1 MSIAILLPGLL
12 SKQPYHNI
20 RWSCIPV
27 EWNSIYQSFFNITLQ
42 ADYYSG
48 STFRADIIR
57 HTLYI
62 YSRRKRFDLEDD
74 AYLFSF
80 SLSELACALRFDVI
94 DFRTFLLLFIE
105 LENNLNKDKD
115 QYFMCIVTG
124 ANRSTL
130 NENIGHFYPTFTSH
144 QLSIYYIR
152 AHESDYC
159 CKILDQL
166 ELPYTLSKIRY
177 PFHSDLSPLIKHKL
191 ITSITPIKK
200 KSLNYNLFNLKGVN
214 LHESLLDVNEIFNCQ
229 ILFSKSIQSFSIIY
243 EVSQNPQMIPL
254 LKEVFPE
261 LENVSQLGILPI
273 NF

>member
-1 MSIAILLPGLL
+1 MCIAILLPGLQ

-27 EWNSIYQSFFNITLQ
+27 EWNSIYHSFFNIPLQ

-62 YSRRKRFDLEDD
+62 YSRLKRFDLAND
-74 AYLFSF
+74 AYLFAF
-80 SLSELACALRFDVI
+80 SLSELACALRFEVI
-94 DFRTFLLLFIE
+94 DFRTFLLLFTE
-105 LENNLNKDKD
+105 LENNLNKDNN
-115 QYFMCIVTG
+115 QYLMCIVTG
-124 ANRSTL
+124 DNRSTL
-130 NENIGHFYPTFTSH
+130 NKSFGYFYPTFTSY

-152 AHESDYC
+152 ANESDYC
-159 CKILDQL
+159 CQILDQL
-166 ELPYTLSKIRY
+166 ELSYTLSKIRY
-177 PFHSDLSPLIKHKL
+177 PFHSDLSPLIKNRL
-191 ITSITPIKK
+191 MTSLTPITR

-229 ILFSKSIQSFSIIY
+229 ILFSKNIQSFSIIY
-243 EVSQNPQMIPL
+243 EISKNPQMIPL

-261 LENVSQLGILPI
+261 LEKVSQLGILPI